1 MSREELD
8 RLWRDPR
15 CWSPVGIYR
24 CAADP
29 RVIVPKR
36 VQWAGWTL
44 NFARPAVWPVLLGS
58 VLLAAGPTVLVIMS
72 GRATPLGAALTT
84 LGSVTLLIAL
94 SAWEASGL
102 RFTR

>member
-15 CWSPVGIYR
+15 CWSPIGIHR
-24 CAADP
+24 CPADP

-36 VQWAGWTL
+36 ARWAGWTL
-44 NFARPAVWPVLLGS
+44 NFARP
-58 VLLAAGPTVLVIMS
+58 
-72 GRATPLGAALTT
+72 ALTT

-94 SAWEASGL
+94 SAWEASGS
-102 RFTR
+102 RFIR